1 MTAEDE
7 FSEVFERHYGDI
19 ERFLYRR
26 APDLSVPDLTAE
38 VFLVAWRRWDR
49 VPPGRALPW
58 LYAVARNVLA
68 NEVRGAQRHRRLTD
82 RVAAHSDP
90 PVEAD
95 HADAISERVAVAAA
109 FDRLGEP
116 DREVLRLVVWE
127 RLSRSAAATVLGC
140 STTAF
145 AMRLARAR
153 HRLRTALAYT
163 AAGNRPDPPPQTA
176 ARAEPAATAAA
187 TPTLAPAT
195 GDRS

>member
-7 FSEVFERHYGDI
+7 FSEVFERHYGDV
-19 ERFLYRR
+19 ERFLHRR

-38 VFLVAWRRWDR
+38 VFLVAWRRWDQ

-68 NEVRGAQRHRRLTD
+68 NEVRGTRRYRRLAD

-90 PVEAD
+90 AVEAD
-95 HADAISERVAVAAA
+95 HAEEISERAAVAAA
-109 FDRLGEP
+109 FDRLGEA

-127 RLSRSAAATVLGC
+127 RLGRAEAATVLGC

-153 HRLRTALAYT
+153 RRLRAELAAAAAPRRT
-163 AAGNRPDPPPQTA
+163 AADR
-176 ARAEPAATAAA
+176 AAA
-187 TPTLAPAT
+187 AILAPET
-195 GDRS
+195 GDQP